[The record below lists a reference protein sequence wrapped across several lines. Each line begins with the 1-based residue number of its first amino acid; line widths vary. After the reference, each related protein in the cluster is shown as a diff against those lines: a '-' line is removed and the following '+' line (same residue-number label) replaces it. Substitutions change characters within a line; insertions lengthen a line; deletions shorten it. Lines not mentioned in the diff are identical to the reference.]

1 MSRAGIL
8 IVEDESI
15 VQVHLQRVVESVGY
29 EVTGVAASAQEAIDV
44 ASKNPPDL
52 VLMDIELRGE
62 RDGVEAARELRSMF
76 DVAIVFLTAYAD
88 ELTVQRTEAVGAVGY
103 IVKPFSEGEVRAVVA
118 TALGVHNQLR
128 QLRHARAGETVAAT
142 LAAAPRTVTETFQGM
157 SGRSP
162 AMRRVFERIVELAGI
177 DWTVLIEGETGTG
190 KEMAA
195 RAIHEL
201 SARADKAFVAVN
213 CAGLTDSLLSS
224 QLFGHRRGAFTG
236 AVDDQKGLFEAA
248 NQGVLLLDEIADVST
263 AVQKA
268 LLRVL
273 EDRMLR
279 RVGETQTRHVD
290 VRIVSATQRNLADE
304 VDSGRFR
311 ADLLFRLRAARL
323 RLPPLRER
331 GNDIGLLAETFLRT
345 SARSANRPVE
355 RISDEAT
362 NHLYRYRWPGNVR
375 ELRNTIGHAVLA
387 CSGSTIEVAHLPPE
401 VLSAQRG
408 GEATVFSSKDERE
421 RILEALKTSG
431 GNRARAARLLGISRA
446 TLYRRL
452 STLDI
457 DDA

>member
-1 MSRAGIL
+1 MSQAGIL

-15 VQVHLQRVVESVGY
+15 VQVHLQRIVERVGY

-62 RDGVEAARELRSMF
+62 RDGIEAARELRSMF

-128 QLRHARAGETVAAT
+128 ELRHARGGETVAAM
-142 LAAAPRTVTETFQGM
+142 AAAPRTVTETFQGM

-236 AVDDQKGLFEAA
+236 AVDDQQGLFEAA
-248 NQGVLLLDEIADVST
+248 NEGVLLLDEIADVST
-263 AVQKA
+263 GVQKA

-331 GNDIGLLAETFLRT
+331 GNDIGLLAETFIRT

-362 NHLYRYRWPGNVR
+362 KYLYRYRWPGNVR
-375 ELRNTIGHAVLA
+375 ELKNTIDHAVLA

-401 VLSAQRG
+401 VLSAERG
-408 GEATVFSSKDERE
+408 GEAAVFSSKDERE
-421 RILEALKTSG
+421 RILEALRTSG

-452 STLDI
+452 STLGI